1 MTSVQPGQQWRAQ
14 PVTIF
19 GNKVFLLFRLSLRPF
34 HFTINVK
41 EKTKRDSKSCT
52 VLIVGLNTDTFA
64 VRLFRYLALMSL
76 FTGTLQLNLLLITRH
91 LNNATYS
98 GSSMIGVIMQRDSK
112 RNS

>member
-1 MTSVQPGQQWRAQ
+1 M
-14 PVTIF
+14 
-19 GNKVFLLFRLSLRPF
+19 
-34 HFTINVK
+34 H
-41 EKTKRDSKSCT
+41 T

-64 VRLFRYLALMSL
+64 VRLFLYLALMSL

-98 GSSMIGVIMQRDSK
+98 GSSLIEVIMQRNGK